1 MEINTALAIGIGI
14 GIGVLATL
22 AAVFLPQFLPQ
33 APHEIR
39 AHPCAS
45 DPSESEITLPPP
57 SHSGLSVEEA
67 ISSRR
72 SVRSYSDSGITLSEL
87 SQLLWAAQGI
97 TGEGGLRSA
106 PSAGALYPIDIYIYP
121 NRVEGASCGIY
132 RYVPDGHRLV
142 LAREGDF
149 SDALCQASFGQR
161 PVCDAA
167 AVFIFAAK
175 RGRVAQKYGESSDAF
190 IAMEAGHI
198 SQNVLLE
205 SVSLGLGAVP
215 VGAFSRESVDRLLG
229 INGGGESSIYINCV
243 GRP

>member
-1 MEINTALAIGIGI
+1 MEISTALAIGIGI
-14 GIGVLATL
+14 GIGILATL
-22 AAVFLPQFLPQ
+22 IAVFLPQFLPQ
-33 APHEIR
+33 AHHEIR
-39 AHPCAS
+39 AGPCTS
-45 DPSESEITLPPP
+45 GPSQSEIILPHP

-72 SVRSYSDSGITLSEL
+72 SVRAYSNSGITLSEL

-97 TGEGGLRSA
+97 TGEGGLRAA
-106 PSAGALYPIDIYIYP
+106 PSAGALYPIEIYVHP
-121 NRVEGASCGIY
+121 SRVEGASCGIY

-142 LAREGDF
+142 LAREGEF
-149 SDALCQASFGQR
+149 SDALCRASLGQR

-175 RGRVAQKYGESSDAF
+175 RERVAQKYGENAEAF

-198 SQNVLLE
+198 SQNILLE

-215 VGAFSRESVDRLLG
+215 IGAFSRESVDELLG
-229 INGGGESSIYINCV
+229 INGKGEGSLYINCV